1 METLWERFKNG
12 LFEGA
17 VTVAERAEHL
27 GYVGRIRL
35 DIANDR
41 RLLQA
46 TFADLGRRVYR
57 LLQENG
63 EDVAKDGEALDLVR
77 RLRELEEILRER
89 EAALAS
95 LMRAGGPVPPAS
107 SPEE

>member
-1 METLWERFKNG
+1 METVWERFKNG

-41 RLLQA
+41 RLLNA
-46 TFADLGRRVYR
+46 AHADLGRRIYH
-57 LLQENG
+57 LLQENS
-63 EDVAKDGEALDLVR
+63 EEAHKDPEVLDLVR
-77 RLRELEEILRER
+77 GLREREEVLRER

-95 LMRAGGPVPPAS
+95 LMRAGAPAPQSS
-107 SPEE
+107 SPD

>member
-1 METLWERFKNG
+1 METFWERFKNG

-27 GYVGRIRL
+27 GYVGRVRL

-46 TFADLGRRVYR
+46 SFADLGRRVYH
-57 LLQENG
+57 LLQKNA
-63 EDVAKDGEALDLVR
+63 EDVPKDGEVLDLVR
-77 RLRELEEILRER
+77 RLRDREEVLHER
-89 EAALAS
+89 ESALAS
-95 LMRAGGPVPPAS
+95 LMRAGHPSGSP
-107 SPEE
+107 PEE

>member
-1 METLWERFKNG
+1 METLWERLKNG

-46 TFADLGRRVYR
+46 SFADLGRRVYHI
-57 LLQENG
+57 LQENA
-63 EDVAKDGEALDLVR
+63 EDVTKDGDVLDLVR
-77 RLRELEEILRER
+77 RLREREEVLHER

-95 LMRAGGPVPPAS
+95 LMRAGDPASPAS
-107 SPEE
+107 SQEK